1 MSQQKTGLM
10 YVPASAAYKAG
21 DGYLCIPA
29 EYSPWIS
36 TTDYYDTPERVTEAH
51 ALLERSG
58 LLAKLVPIAPRP
70 ATPEELTGF
79 HSAAYI
85 EKLQRL
91 SAGEGGLVGEYC
103 RIGHGGL
110 DVIAQAV
117 GGDLVALDEVMAR
130 HVRNAFCLQRP
141 PGAHAE
147 RESGFGF
154 CVVNDFNILIQRARE
169 KYGLKRIM
177 LIDFDNHYKNG
188 IEQAWYDTDEVLY
201 AETHQSG
208 AMRPTKTPT
217 ISARERDKATM
228 WSSPCLPAPVMPP
241 TSRPLKKSSSLSPT
255 STNRNLSSLSPAS
268 RPISSTRWGVS
279 SVAQMRMVSSR

>member
-110 DVIAQAV
+110 DSVV
-117 GGDLVALDEVMAR
+117 KL
-130 HVRNAFCLQRP
+130 CL
-141 PGAHAE
+141 
-147 RESGFGF
+147 
-154 CVVNDFNILIQRARE
+154 
-169 KYGLKRIM
+169 
-177 LIDFDNHYKNG
+177 
-188 IEQAWYDTDEVLY
+188 
-201 AETHQSG
+201 
-208 AMRPTKTPT
+208 PTK
-217 ISARERDKATM
+217 I
-228 WSSPCLPAPVMPP
+228 C
-241 TSRPLKKSSSLSPT
+241 
-255 STNRNLSSLSPAS
+255 
-268 RPISSTRWGVS
+268 I
-279 SVAQMRMVSSR
+279 